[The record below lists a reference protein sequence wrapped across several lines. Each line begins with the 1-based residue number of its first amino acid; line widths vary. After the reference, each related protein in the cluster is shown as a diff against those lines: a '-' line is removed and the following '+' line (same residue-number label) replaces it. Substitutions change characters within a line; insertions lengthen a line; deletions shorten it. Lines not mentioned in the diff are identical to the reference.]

1 MPYKSLEISNASS
14 ASVPP
19 TKQVQFYKGYSSLDR
34 ANSTFKL
41 FDLDLVKQNIINTF
55 NTRKGERVMNPL
67 FGSIVW
73 DILMEPMT
81 PAIREALNDDVKSI
95 CSSDPRVTPT
105 SIKITEY
112 PSGYIVEVTLKLV
125 GTDQSTFMALTFDQ
139 IIGLSVQ

>member
-1 MPYKSLEISNASS
+1 MPYKSIEISNASS
-14 ASVPP
+14 NAVPSA
-19 TKQVQFYKGYSSLDR
+19 KQIQFYKGYSSR
-34 ANSTFKL
+34 ASSTFKL
-41 FDLDLVKQNIINTF
+41 FDLDLIKQNIINTF
-55 NTRKGERVMNPL
+55 NTRKGERVMNPQ

-81 PAIREALNDDVKSI
+81 PLLRELLNDDIKSI

-112 PSGYIVEVTLKLV
+112 PSGYIVEVTLLLV
-125 GTDQSTFMALTFDQ
+125 GTDQSTFMTLTFDQ

>member
-14 ASVPP
+14 VSVPP

-34 ANSTFKL
+34 ANPTFKL

-55 NTRKGERVMNPL
+55 NTRKGERVMNPQ

-81 PAIREALNDDVKSI
+81 PAVREALNDDVKSI
-95 CSSDPRVTPT
+95 CNSDPRVTPT

-112 PSGYIVEVTLKLV
+112 PSGYIVEVTLQLV

>member
-1 MPYKSLEISNASS
+1 MPYKSLEISNANSVSIPS
-14 ASVPP
+14 A
-19 TKQVQFYKGYSSLDR
+19 KQVQFYKGYSSLDR
-34 ANSTFKL
+34 ANPTFKL
-41 FDLDLVKQNIINTF
+41 FDLDLIKQNIINTF

-81 PAIREALNDDVKSI
+81 PALRDVLNDDIKSI
-95 CSSDPRVTPT
+95 CNSDPRVNPT

-112 PSGYIVEVTLKLV
+112 PSGYIVEVTLQLV
-125 GTDQSTFMALTFDQ
+125 GTDQSSSMTLTFDQ